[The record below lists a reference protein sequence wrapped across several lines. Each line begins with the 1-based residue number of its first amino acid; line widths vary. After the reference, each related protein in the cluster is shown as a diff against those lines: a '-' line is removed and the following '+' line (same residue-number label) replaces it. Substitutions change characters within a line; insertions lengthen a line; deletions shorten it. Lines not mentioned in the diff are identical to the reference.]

1 MAAREN
7 YDVIA
12 AGITDG
18 HEIVASQMFG
28 MPVLKVR
35 GKAFAGLHK
44 GENMTFK
51 LPPAELKRAQGL
63 PGGGP
68 FEPMEGRTMGGWAQ
82 VSTASEEE
90 WRTLAERA
98 LAYVSSIAPAKAPA
112 KRKR

>member
-1 MAAREN
+1 MAAKPE
-7 YDVIA
+7 YDRIA
-12 AGITDG
+12 AEITDG

-51 LPPAELKRAQGL
+51 LPPAELERAQRL

-82 VSTASEEE
+82 VSTASEKE
-90 WRTLAERA
+90 WRPLAGQA

-112 KRKR
+112 KKKR